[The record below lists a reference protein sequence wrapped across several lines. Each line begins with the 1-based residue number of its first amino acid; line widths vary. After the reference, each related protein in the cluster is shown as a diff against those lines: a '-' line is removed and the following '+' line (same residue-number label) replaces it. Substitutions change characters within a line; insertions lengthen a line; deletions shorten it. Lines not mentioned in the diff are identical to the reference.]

1 MSVDKESD
9 VSFEAGSKESF
20 RERLA
25 RLLKGRSV
33 NAAAQ
38 SWGIPKSTI
47 NNYLHKGTEPALKI
61 VVAIAE
67 AEKVDLRWLA
77 TGLHEDS
84 SGVISR
90 PSEQEIHDPLR
101 IVWNMIY
108 DSMDRRDTEALIKL
122 IHNTGAKGV
131 IAASSVT
138 NDLNHT
144 WLHLP
149 DDEKERLLA
158 LHEAKK
164 GASEEREVNEADN
177 LTDKRLAG

>member
-1 MSVDKESD
+1 MNDDKESD
-9 VSFEAGSKESF
+9 VSFEAGNKESF

-33 NAAAQ
+33 NAVAK

-47 NNYLHKGTEPALKI
+47 NNYLHKGTEPALKV

-84 SGVISR
+84 IGSICR

-108 DSMDRRDTEALIKL
+108 DSMERRDTEALIKL

-131 IAASSVT
+131 IAASSTT

-144 WLHLP
+144 WLHLS
-149 DDEKERLLA
+149 DDEKKRLLA
-158 LHEAKK
+158 LHDAKK
-164 GASEEREVNEADN
+164 GTSEEREVNEGDS
-177 LTDKRLAG
+177 LTDKRQAG